1 MQRYNINEP
10 LVAIRLRSCGES
22 DKAGVMSSLPANA
35 IVEMRNPSDL
45 SDAMVEVS
53 WEHQRYAVFER
64 DLVERATLVQ
74 TASVGDGTR
83 PVSVEHEHR
92 DLLPSSSESVDFG
105 RKLLWVNNRVRSP
118 QRLPPEQKG

>member
-10 LVAIRLRSCGES
+10 LVAIRLRPCGEA

-35 IVEMRNPSDL
+35 IVEMRSPSDL
-45 SDAMVEVS
+45 SDVMVEVS

-83 PVSVEHEHR
+83 PVSVEHEHS

-105 RKLLWVNNRVRSP
+105 RKLL
-118 QRLPPEQKG
+118 